1 MLTTIIVNYNVRH
14 FLEQCLLSVRKA
26 NPNGALGDVWVVDN
40 NSSDDSVAM
49 VRQHFPEVQLIANQQ
64 NTGFAVANNQAIRE
78 SAVLSPQSAVPSL
91 QSAVLSPQSAAS
103 AYVLLLN
110 PDTVVAEDTLTKCLD
125 FMEAHP
131 EAGGLGVKM
140 IDGSGTFLPES
151 KRGFTTPWVAFCKT
165 FGLSAIFP
173 KSRLFGRYHLGF
185 LDKNETHEVDVL
197 AGAFMLLRRS
207 VLDKIGLLDEAF
219 FMYGEDI
226 DLSYRIVQAGYQ
238 NYYFADTAII
248 HYKGESTKKGSLN
261 YVRTF
266 YQAMIIFAR
275 KHFQGRQ
282 ATLFVAMIYGAIWL
296 RAGMTLLGNFFK
308 KSQIP
313 VLDALLMFSGL
324 WLSKTF
330 WASYFYHDPDWF
342 KPEFMQFNAPFYT
355 LVWLASLWFSG
366 GYDEPFNL
374 RRLTR
379 GLLLGTV
386 VISAVYG
393 FLPQDL
399 RPSRAVILLGTAWA
413 LLALTALRFVFHF
426 FKTGNLSVGRS
437 RLANLAIVGSAEEC
451 ERVRGLLAKAGVER
465 NFIGRVAP
473 NDIYDLRFTIY
484 DCLGAMD
491 NLDELAALYHLDEI
505 IFCLKDITA
514 SQTIGWM
521 ERLGPRLEYRTV
533 PEGGQTIIGSS
544 SKDSAGELYT
554 TSIRFNIANPT
565 ARRSKRLLDLGLAF
579 CFLLL
584 AVPLL
589 FLVKKPGGF
598 LRNLVQVFLGKKSW
612 VGYSSWQTTVHS
624 PQSGPTRPTLPRV
637 KQGVL
642 NPVHAFP
649 GSQLDEATAQRLD
662 FFYAKDYEIGRDL
675 AVMRKGWRELGG

>member
-14 FLEQCLLSVRKA
+14 FLEQCLLSVQNA
-26 NPNGALGDVWVVDN
+26 NPNGGLGDVWVVDN
-40 NSSDDSVAM
+40 NSSDDSVEM
-49 VRQHFPEVQLIANQQ
+49 VRTHFPEVQLIANQQ
-64 NTGFAVANNQAIRE
+64 NTGFAVANNQAIQK
-78 SAVLSPQSAVPSL
+78 SQNP
-91 QSAVLSPQSAAS
+91 
-103 AYVLLLN
+103 YVLLLN
-110 PDTVVAEDTLTKCLD
+110 PDTVVQEDTLTKCVA

-140 IDGSGTFLPES
+140 IDGSGSFLPES

-173 KSRLFGRYHLGF
+173 KSKIFGRYHLGF

-226 DLSYRIVQAGYQ
+226 DLSYRIVQAGYK
-238 NYYFADTAII
+238 NYYFADTTII

-282 ATLFVAMIYGAIWL
+282 ATLFIAMIYGAIWL
-296 RAGMTLLGNFFK
+296 RAGMTLVGNFFK
-308 KSQIP
+308 KSYLP
-313 VLDALLMFSGL
+313 LLDALLMFGGV
-324 WLSKTF
+324 WVCKVF
-330 WASYFYHDPDWF
+330 WANYFYHNPYWF
-342 KPEFMQFNAPFYT
+342 RHSFMQFNAPFYT

-366 GYDEPFNL
+366 SYDEPSNL

-399 RPSRAVILLGTAWA
+399 RPSRAVILLATVWS
-413 LLALTALRFVFHF
+413 LLALTALRFVFHY
-426 FKTGNLSVGRS
+426 FKTGNLSVGRT
-437 RLANLAIVGSAEEC
+437 RPANLAIVGSAEET
-451 ERVRGLLAKAGVER
+451 ERVLELLRQVGVEK
-465 NFIGRVAP
+465 NFIGRVEP
-473 NDIYDLRFTIY
+473 TSIYDLRFQTS
-484 DCLGAMD
+484 DCLGTVG

-505 IFCLKDITA
+505 IFCLKDVTA
-514 SQTIGWM
+514 SQTISWM
-521 ERLGPRLEYRTV
+521 ERLGPRIEYRTV
-533 PEGGQTIIGSS
+533 PEGGDTIIGSS

-554 TSIRFNIANPT
+554 TATRYRIANPT
-565 ARRSKRLLDLGLAF
+565 ARRSKRLLDLGVSLML
-579 CFLLL
+579 LLL
-584 AVPLL
+584 AVPFF
-589 FLVKKPGGF
+589 FLVKNGSGF
-598 LRNLVQVFLGKKSW
+598 LRNLWLVLIGKKSW
-612 VGYSSWQTTVHS
+612 VGYTSRQSAVGS
-624 PQSGPTRPTLPRV
+624 RQSGAANSTLP
-637 KQGVL
+637 KIKPGVL
-642 NPVHAFP
+642 SPADAFT
-649 GSQLDEATAQRLD
+649 GRQLDEATAQRLD
-662 FFYAKDYEIGRDL
+662 FFYAKDYEVWRDL
-675 AVMRKGWRELGG
+675 AVVRKGRQELGR

>member
-26 NPNGALGDVWVVDN
+26 NPNGEIGDVWVVDN
-40 NSSDDSVAM
+40 NSSDDSVEM
-49 VRQHFPEVQLIANQQ
+49 VRTHFPEVKLIANQQ
-64 NTGFAVANNQAIRE
+64 NTGFSTANNQAIH
-78 SAVLSPQSAVPSL
+78 
-91 QSAVLSPQSAAS
+91 AS
-103 AYVLLLN
+103 EGKYVLLLN
-110 PDTVVAEDTLTKCLD
+110 PDTVVQEDTLTKCVA

-131 EAGGLGVKM
+131 DAGGLGVKM

-151 KRGFTTPWVAFCKT
+151 KRGFPSPWVAFCKT
-165 FGLSAIFP
+165 FGLSAFFP
-173 KSRLFGRYHLGF
+173 KSKVFGRYHLGF

-226 DLSYRIVQAGYQ
+226 DLSYRIVQAGYK
-238 NYYFADTAII
+238 NYYLADTTII

-282 ATLFVAMIYGAIWL
+282 ATLFIAMIYGAIWL
-296 RAGMTLLGNFFK
+296 RAGMTLVGNFFK
-308 KSQIP
+308 KSYLP
-313 VLDALLMFSGL
+313 LLDALLMFGGV
-324 WLSKTF
+324 WVCKVF
-330 WASYFYHDPDWF
+330 WAKYFYHNPYWF
-342 KPEFMQFNAPFYT
+342 RHHFMQFNAPFYT
-355 LVWLASLWFSG
+355 LVWLAALWFSG
-366 GYDEPFNL
+366 SYDEPSNL

-379 GLLLGTV
+379 GLLVGTV
-386 VISAVYG
+386 TISAVYG

-399 RPSRAVILLGTAWA
+399 RPSRAVILLATAWS
-413 LLALTALRFVFHF
+413 LLALTTLRFVFHY
-426 FKTGNLSVGRS
+426 FKTGNLSVGRT
-437 RLANLAIVGSAEEC
+437 RPANLAIVGSAEET
-451 ERVRGLLAKAGVER
+451 ERVRELLRQVGVEK
-465 NFIGRVAP
+465 NFIGRVEP
-473 NDIYDLRFTIY
+473 TSIYDLRSTIY

-491 NLDELAALYHLDEI
+491 NLDELVALYHLDEI

-514 SQTIGWM
+514 SQAIGWM
-521 ERLGPRLEYRTV
+521 ERLGPRIEYRTV

-554 TSIRFNIANPT
+554 TAIRYRIANPT

-579 CFLLL
+579 LFLILS
-584 AVPLL
+584 VPLL
-589 FLVKKPGGF
+589 FLVKNGWGF
-598 LRNLVQVFLGKKSW
+598 LKNLVKVFLGKKSW
-612 VGYSSWQTTVHS
+612 VGYSSR
-624 PQSGPTRPTLPRV
+624 QSSVGSRQMGADNSTLP
-637 KQGVL
+637 KIKPSVL
-642 NPVHAFP
+642 SPADAFTER
-649 GSQLDEATAQRLD
+649 QLDEATARRLD

-675 AVMRKGWRELGG
+675 AVVRKGWRELGR

>member
-26 NPNGALGDVWVVDN
+26 NPNGDFGDVWVVDN
-40 NSSDDSVAM
+40 ASSDDSVQM
-49 VRQHFPEVQLIANQQ
+49 VRTHFPEVKLIANPQ
-64 NTGFAVANNQAIRE
+64 NTGFAVANNQAIH
-78 SAVLSPQSAVPSL
+78 
-91 QSAVLSPQSAAS
+91 AS
-103 AYVLLLN
+103 IGKYVLLLN
-110 PDTVVAEDTLTKCLD
+110 PDTVVREDTLTKCVA

-140 IDGSGTFLPES
+140 VDGSGQFLPES
-151 KRGFTTPWVAFCKT
+151 KRGFPSPWVAFCKT
-165 FGLSAIFP
+165 FGLAAIFP
-173 KSRLFGRYHLGF
+173 KSKTFGRYHLGY

-226 DLSYRIVQAGYQ
+226 DLSYRIVQAGYK
-238 NYYFADTAII
+238 NYYFADTTII

-275 KHFQGRQ
+275 KHFHGRQ
-282 ATLFVAMIYGAIWL
+282 ATLFIAMIYGAIWL

-308 KSQIP
+308 KSHLPI
-313 VLDALLMFSGL
+313 LDAVLMFGGI
-324 WLSKTF
+324 WLCKVF
-330 WASYFYHDPDWF
+330 WANYFYHDPYWF
-342 KPEFMQFNAPFYT
+342 KHSFMQFNAPFYT
-355 LVWLASLWFSG
+355 LVWLAALWFSG

-379 GLLLGTV
+379 GLLFGTV

-399 RPSRAVILLGTAWA
+399 RPSRAVILLGTAWS
-413 LLALTALRFVFHF
+413 LLALTALRFFFHF

-437 RLANLAIVGSAEEC
+437 RPANLAIVGSEAES
-451 ERVRGLLAKAGVER
+451 ERVQRLLAKIGVEK
-465 NFIGRVAP
+465 NLIGTVSP
-473 NDIYDLRFTIY
+473 SKIKNQQPTINNS
-484 DCLGAMD
+484 LGSISHL
-491 NLDELAALYHLDEI
+491 NEIAALYHLDEI
-505 IFCLKDITA
+505 IFCLRDVSA
-514 SQTIGWM
+514 ADAMHWM
-521 ERLGPRLEYRTV
+521 ERLGPRIEYRTV

-554 TSIRFNIANPT
+554 TDIRYRIASPT
-565 ARRSKRLLDLGLAF
+565 ARRSKRLLDLLLAVG
-579 CFLLL
+579 FLLL
-584 AVPLL
+584 AIPFL
-589 FLVKKPGGF
+589 FLLKKPGGF
-598 LRNLVQVFLGKKSW
+598 LKNLVLVFAGKKSW
-612 VGYSSWQTTVHS
+612 VGYSSGQSAVGS
-624 PQSGPTRPTLPRV
+624 GQSGATNSALPKV
-637 KQGVL
+637 KPSVL
-642 NPVHAFP
+642 SPYHAFP
-649 GSQLDEATAQRLD
+649 GSQIDEATSRRLD

-675 AVMRKGWRELGG
+675 EVVRKGWRELGA

>member
-14 FLEQCLLSVRKA
+14 FLEQCLLSVQKA
-26 NPNGALGDVWVVDN
+26 TPSADFGDVWVVDN
-40 NSSDDSVAM
+40 ASSDDSVDM
-49 VRQHFPEVQLIANQQ
+49 VRTHFPEVKLIANQK

-78 SAVLSPQSAVPSL
+78 SAIRNPQSE
-91 QSAVLSPQSAAS
+91 
-103 AYVLLLN
+103 YVLLLN
-110 PDTVVAEDTLTKCLD
+110 PDTVIQEETLTKCVA

-151 KRGFTTPWVAFCKT
+151 KRGFPSPWVAFCKT
-165 FGLSAIFP
+165 FGLAAIFP
-173 KSRLFGRYHLGF
+173 KSKIFGRYHLGF
-185 LDKNETHEVDVL
+185 LDKNDTHEVDVL

-226 DLSYRIVQAGYQ
+226 DLSYRIVQAGYK

-282 ATLFVAMIYGAIWL
+282 ATLFIAMIYGAIWL
-296 RAGMTLLGNFFK
+296 RAGMTLVGNFFK
-308 KSQIP
+308 KSYLP
-313 VLDALLMFSGL
+313 LLDALLMFGGI
-324 WLSKTF
+324 WLCKVF
-330 WASYFYHDPDWF
+330 WANYFYHDPYWF
-342 KPEFMQFNAPFYT
+342 KHSFMQFNAPFYT
-355 LVWLASLWFSG
+355 IVWLAALWFSG
-366 GYDEPFNL
+366 GYDESSNL

-399 RPSRAVILLGTAWA
+399 RPSRAVILLATVWSM
-413 LLALTALRFVFHF
+413 LALTVLRFVFHF
-426 FKTGNLSVGRS
+426 FKTGNLSVGRT
-437 RLANLAIVGSAEEC
+437 RPANLAIVGSEEEC
-451 ERVRGLLAKAGVER
+451 ERVKGLMAKAGVEK
-465 NFIGRVAP
+465 NFIGRVEP
-473 NDIYDLRFTIY
+473 TEIYDLRFTIY
-484 DCLGAMD
+484 DCLGAVD
-491 NLDELAALYHLDEI
+491 KLDELAALYHLDEI
-505 IFCLKDITA
+505 IFCLKDVTA
-514 SQTIGWM
+514 SQTISWM
-521 ERLGPRLEYRTV
+521 EHLGPRIEYRTV

-544 SKDSAGELYT
+544 SKDTSGELYT
-554 TSIRFNIANPT
+554 TAIRYRIANPT

-579 CFLLL
+579 CFLIL
-584 AVPLL
+584 ALPLL
-589 FLVKKPGGF
+589 FLVKNGGGF
-598 LRNLVQVFLGKKSW
+598 LKNLAFVFIGKKSW
-612 VGYSSWQTTVHS
+612 VGYSSGQRAKGS
-624 PQSGPTRPTLPRV
+624 GQSVPSILQLPKV
-637 KQGVL
+637 KPSVL
-642 NPVHAFP
+642 TPRHAFP
-649 GSQLDEATAQRLD
+649 EKQFDEATARRLD

-675 AVMRKGWRELGG
+675 AVVRKGWRELGR

>member
-14 FLEQCLLSVRKA
+14 FLEQCLLSVRNA
-26 NPNGALGDVWVVDN
+26 NPNGELGDVWVVDN

-78 SAVLSPQSAVPSL
+78 SAVRSPQSAT
-91 QSAVLSPQSAAS
+91 S

-110 PDTVVAEDTLTKCLD
+110 PDTIVAEDTLAKCVA

-207 VLDKIGLLDEAF
+207 VLDIIGLLDEAF

-238 NYYFADTAII
+238 NYYFADTTIV

-296 RAGMTLLGNFFK
+296 RAGMTLAGNFFK
-308 KSQIP
+308 KSHLP
-313 VLDALLMFSGL
+313 VLDGLLMFGGVWFCKL
-324 WLSKTF
+324 F
-330 WASYFYHDPDWF
+330 WAQYFYHDPTWF
-342 KPEFMQFNAPFYT
+342 KPVFMQFNAPFYT
-355 LVWLASLWFSG
+355 LVWLAALWFSG

-393 FLPQDL
+393 FLPLDL

-413 LLALTALRFVFHF
+413 LLALTALRLVFHF

-437 RLANLAIVGSAEEC
+437 RLANLAIVGSAAET

-465 NFIGRVAP
+465 NYIGRVASP
-473 NDIYDLRFTIY
+473 AAGDGQPDPAS
-484 DCLGAMD
+484 LGHVEK
-491 NLDELAALYHLDEI
+491 LDELAALYHLDEI
-505 IFCLKDITA
+505 IFCLQDITA
-514 SQTIGWM
+514 SATIHWM
-521 ERLGPRLEYRTV
+521 ERLGSQIEYRTV
-533 PEGGQTIIGSS
+533 PVGGQTIIGSS
-544 SKDSAGELYT
+544 SKDAAGELYT
-554 TSIRFNIANPT
+554 TAVRYQIASPT
-565 ARRSKRLLDLGLAF
+565 ARRSKRLLDLGVALAF
-579 CFLLL
+579 ALLL
-584 AVPLL
+584 LPMLL
-589 FLVKKPGGF
+589 LVKNRGGF
-598 LRNLVQVFLGKKSW
+598 LRNLALVALGKKTW
-612 VGYSSWQTTVHS
+612 VGYTAGQSA
-624 PQSGPTRPTLPRV
+624 PQVTKLPAI
-637 KQGVL
+637 KPGVL
-642 NPVHAFP
+642 CTADAFP
-649 GSQLDEATAQRLD
+649 TYQLDAETAQRLD
-662 FFYAKDYEIGRDL
+662 YFYAKDYESGRDWGVL
-675 AVMRKGWRELGG
+675 WNGWRKMGR